1 MAALM
6 SHSPKGDHSSHHV
19 YEPIEGVENLESY
32 RVGGYHSMAIGDHIH
47 NRYQVVQKLGHGTY
61 STIWLVRDQKDGKYV
76 AIKVCT
82 ADSNPLEFSVL
93 SELSNSQQSSSTSLG
108 KRLIPSVLDRFEIQ
122 GSNGT
127 HPCYVS
133 TPARMSLSEA
143 KDASYNRLFQLE
155 VARALAAQLVLAV
168 EYVHSQGFVHGDLH
182 AGNVLLQL
190 SFDLSQLSV
199 EELYKKYGEPEFEA
213 IRRFDGQPLPSNIPS
228 RALLPIWLGEA
239 SDKLKLLEA
248 KILLGDFGE
257 AFSPTKQQRFE
268 SHTPLV
274 SRPPEV
280 RFEPHKPMSF
290 PSDIWSLGCSLY
302 NIIGQNSLFDDMFAT
317 EDSITCE
324 QVDALGMLPPEWWH
338 KWEGRHSRFTEDG
351 KPINRVPYRS
361 WEDRFEQDMQEPR
374 QRKGMLRIEPPE
386 RDAIFKMLKSMLKFR
401 PENRS
406 SAKQILECEWMVN
419 WALPEYEKIR
429 RI

>member
-1 MAALM
+1 VEKL
-6 SHSPKGDHSSHHV
+6 
-19 YEPIEGVENLESY
+19 EGY
-32 RVGGYHSMAIGDHIH
+32 RVGGYHSMTIGDHIH

-61 STIWLVRDQKDGKYV
+61 STIWLARDQKDDKYV

-82 ADSNPLEFSVL
+82 ADSNPLESSVL

-108 KRLIPSVLDRFEIQ
+108 KTLIPSVLDRFEIQ
-122 GSNGT
+122 GSNST
-127 HPCYVS
+127 HPCYV
-133 TPARMSLSEA
+133 TIPARMSLSEA

-182 AGNVLLQL
+182 TGNVLLRL
-190 SFDLSQLSV
+190 PFNLSQISV
-199 EELYKKYGEPEFEA
+199 EGLYKKYGEPEFEA
-213 IRRFDGQPLPSNIPS
+213 IRRFDGQPLPPNIPS
-228 RALLPIWLGEA
+228 RAVLPIWLGEA
-239 SDKLKLLEA
+239 SDKLKLPEA
-248 KILLGDFGE
+248 KILLSDFGE
-257 AFSPTKQQRFE
+257 AFFPTKQQRFE

-290 PSDIWSLGCSLY
+290 PSDIWSLGCSLW
-302 NIIGQNSLFDDMFAT
+302 NIIGQNSLFDGMFAT

-374 QRKGMLRIEPPE
+374 QRKGMPRIEPAE

-401 PENRS
+401 SENRS

>member
-1 MAALM
+1 M
-6 SHSPKGDHSSHHV
+6 SHSPKGDDSSHHL
-19 YEPIEGVENLESY
+19 YEPIEGVEKLESY
-32 RVGGYHSMAIGDHIH
+32 RVGGYHSMTIGDHIH

-61 STIWLVRDQKDGKYV
+61 STIWLARDQKYGKYV

-108 KRLIPSVLDRFEIQ
+108 KTLIPSVLDIFEIQ

-127 HPCYVS
+127 HPCYV
-133 TPARMSLSEA
+133 TIPARMSLSEA

-155 VARALAAQLVLAV
+155 VSRALAAQLVLAV

-190 SFDLSQLSV
+190 PFDLSQLSV
-199 EELYKKYGEPEFEA
+199 EGLYKKYGEPEFEA
-213 IRRFDGQPLPSNIPS
+213 IRRFDGQPLPPNIPS
-228 RALLPIWLGEA
+228 RAVLPIWLGEA
-239 SDKLKLLEA
+239 SDKLKLPEA
-248 KILLGDFGE
+248 KILLSDFGE
-257 AFSPTKQQRFE
+257 AFSPTKQQRLE

-290 PSDIWSLGCSLY
+290 PSDIWSLGCSLWS
-302 NIIGQNSLFDDMFAT
+302 IIGQNSLFDGMFAT

-374 QRKGMLRIEPPE
+374 QRKGMPCIEPAE

-401 PENRS
+401 SENRS
-406 SAKQILECEWMVN
+406 SAKQILECEWMIN